1 MVRDDRALRDFGI
14 PPRGIRE
21 VLARALVNE
30 DLGFAPT
37 AGRTRFRPDTSAAV
51 GADTASAAAG
61 WTRARH
67 GSPVPRSRRTARF
80 PEIGGHVGWYYG
92 DLLWRLR
99 GLLDLAMGGPGL
111 RRGRREADTLTPG
124 DTVDF

>member
-1 MVRDDRALRDFGI
+1 MIPVPSLTPSLPGLWLGLVTPVYAPVGRELIEGVRNPTVVRDDRALRDFGI
-14 PPRGIRE
+14 RPRGIRE

-30 DLGFAPT
+30 DLGFAAT

-80 PEIGGHVGWYYG
+80 PES
-92 DLLWRLR
+92 
-99 GLLDLAMGGPGL
+99 
-111 RRGRREADTLTPG
+111 EAT
-124 DTVDF
+124 